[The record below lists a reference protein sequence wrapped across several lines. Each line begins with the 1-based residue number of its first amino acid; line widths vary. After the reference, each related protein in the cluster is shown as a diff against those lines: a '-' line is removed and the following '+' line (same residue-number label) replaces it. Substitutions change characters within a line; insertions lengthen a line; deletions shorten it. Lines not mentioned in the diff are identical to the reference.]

1 MFGWF
6 RRDEDSPAV
15 NPANILAPKPFHEQM
30 IDWIDDL
37 DWFERESSGFISTNV
52 FSRLRVI
59 NDLLSDVNEFIKRY
73 NIRAEEEYIIKST
86 ITQYI
91 PDALNIFNQLPAHD
105 RAPGSEAD
113 RMLLDQCDN
122 IERSIRQLNT
132 DMHNRVKSEL
142 ATQTQFV
149 EDRFSHQV

>member
-6 RRDEDSPAV
+6 RRDDDAPAV

-30 IDWIDDL
+30 LDWLDEL
-37 DWFERESSGFISTNV
+37 DWFERESSGFISTKV

-59 NDLLSDVNEFIKRY
+59 NDLFYDVNEFIKKY

-86 ITQYI
+86 ITQYL
-91 PDALNIFNQLPAHD
+91 PDALNIFNQLPAKD

-113 RMLLDQCDN
+113 RQLLDQCDN
-122 IERSIRQLNT
+122 IERSVRQLNT
-132 DMHNRVKSEL
+132 DMHNRVKAEL

-149 EDRFSHQV
+149 EDRFNQQV